1 MLQFPNMRMGMNPL
15 NPSQTSRTQRGVTAI
30 TLSTAQAAW
39 QMLARTLE
47 VYEGSESMHRTQ
59 YTTRKATKPCG
70 WCDSAVAKAVRDID
84 LTRKLGSP
92 NTCLLQNRGQV
103 CPDCTSVGFGMFWA
117 GTGLPFGFWII
128 AMHSHKSSSRFQD
141 GSARSSDMRMLRSP
155 GGMKSEGSQYSTMC
169 RMIQYDPQCHNT
181 SWWIYILKENTCRNF
196 HCMIGEKPRLFW
208 RHCDEVKQQKP
219 WVSRMSAPKTS
230 EVIGR
235 LVFLTTKSH
244 WINMN

>member
-103 CPDCTSVGFGMFWA
+103 CPDCTSVGFGQ
-117 GTGLPFGFWII
+117 GLVCHLASG
-128 AMHSHKSSSRFQD
+128 SSLCTATNPAADFRMAPHEAQTCECWGHQVDWDGWSR
-141 GSARSSDMRMLRSP
+141 
-155 GGMKSEGSQYSTMC
+155 MKSEGSQYSTMC
-169 RMIQYDPQCHNT
+169 RMIHNDPQCHNT
-181 SWWIYILKENTCRNF
+181 S
-196 HCMIGEKPRLFW
+196 
-208 RHCDEVKQQKP
+208 
-219 WVSRMSAPKTS
+219 
-230 EVIGR
+230 
-235 LVFLTTKSH
+235 
-244 WINMN
+244 